1 MARDKSARNPVLR
14 RLTGSL
20 VALLFLVGGVSMITA
35 ADWWAAEGVTSETG
49 RSKAR
54 AMKAMLSW
62 LFENIGQAPTGAVL
76 AALGAISLVVI
87 WMPVVLRRNV
97 EA

>member
-1 MARDKSARNPVLR
+1 MARDKSAPKPVLK

-20 VALLFLVGGVSMITA
+20 VALLFLIGGVSMITA

-62 LFENIGQAPTGAVL
+62 LFENIGQTPTGAII
-76 AALGAISLVVI
+76 AAIGAIALVAI
-87 WMPVVLRRNV
+87 WMPVVLRKSV
-97 EA
+97 DA